1 MDSFNFFPFLFPI
14 DFHLNLCSEVYFY
27 IWRGLMSAHEYYST
41 CFYIQ
46 LALNFSIYFFY
57 STCIRWYHYFI
68 SVRRQESWLHIN
80 TRFNIFFQEV
90 FFWDKTHYMIQDTK
104 LVIIVPKII
113 TMVSIYY
120 PRVVSN
126 NKTKK

>member
-1 MDSFNFFPFLFPI
+1 
-14 DFHLNLCSEVYFY
+14 
-27 IWRGLMSAHEYYST
+27 MSAHEYYST

-57 STCIRWYHYFI
+57 STCIRWYYYFI
-68 SVRRQESWLHIN
+68 SVRRQEPWLHIN

-113 TMVSIYY
+113 TMMSIYY